1 MKEIH
6 TMEKIM
12 IKIFDAKPS
21 ASHIVSLNLFLCLSV
36 SDGGQWVSDGQ
47 QSESSSSPTR
57 YHHQRN

>member
-21 ASHIVSLNLFLCLSV
+21 ASHIVSLNLFLCLYV
-36 SDGGQWVSDGQ
+36 SDGGQ
-47 QSESSSSPTR
+47 
-57 YHHQRN
+57 